1 LNKKLYIQSYC
12 KIANNEVVL
21 NDVVVLKTELS
32 DDKSFF
38 KSIYNFLNL
47 KYPKFFKMD
56 GLSKLTYLASEL
68 ILKDIEIK
76 DRNIAIVFSNSAS
89 SLETDRKYQKSINDS
104 ASYFPSP
111 SVFVYT
117 LPNIGIGEVSIRHQL
132 KSENAF
138 FVFEKFNAKFNY
150 FYESNLMHTKKAT
163 NVLGGW
169 TNLDG
174 QVAEAFVYL
183 LSENGKL
190 EFTIENLNK
199 LYKK

>member
-1 LNKKLYIQSYC
+1 MNKKLHIQSYC
-12 KIANNEVVL
+12 KITNTKVIL
-21 NDVVVLKTELS
+21 NDTVVLKIELS
-32 DDKSFF
+32 DNKSFF

-68 ILKDIEIK
+68 ILQNIETKDK
-76 DRNIAIVFSNSAS
+76 NIAIVFSNSAS
-89 SLETDRKYQKSINDS
+89 SLETDRKHQNSINDL
-104 ASYFPSP
+104 ASYYSSP

-117 LPNIGIGEVSIRHQL
+117 LPNIGIGEVSIKHQL

-150 FYESNLMHTKKAT
+150 FYESNLIHTKKAT

-174 QVAEAFVYL
+174 QIAEAFVYL
-183 LSENGKL
+183 LSENGEL